1 METIANLGAIDKLQR
16 RNASF
21 IEYFFVGT
29 EKDIFWLLSL
39 CNIAMSSLRF
49 NYNSFRWIIEFFC
62 NVFFLLYS
70 RCRCCCCLY
79 CSPLPSALLF
89 WSFVHSFFR
98 LLVLRLNL
106 YFDLHFFGMILCYVE
121 SASSDSRDSS
131 QHHLR
136 PRPLFFGS
144 RISFS
149 TYDLFFIFPLR
160 FKLRNHSSW

>member
-62 NVFFLLYS
+62 NVFFSTTLVVGVVVVYIVLLYLQP
-70 RCRCCCCLY
+70 CFFG
-79 CSPLPSALLF
+79 PSF
-89 WSFVHSFFR
+89 THFFR

-131 QHHLR
+131 QHHLL
-136 PRPLFFGS
+136 PRPP
-144 RISFS
+144 SFLGLV
-149 TYDLFFIFPLR
+149 YPLV
-160 FKLRNHSSW
+160 HTTSSPSFLCDSS

>member
-62 NVFFLLYS
+62 NVFFSTTLVVGVVVF
-70 RCRCCCCLY
+70 
-79 CSPLPSALLF
+79 LLF
-89 WSFVHSFFR
+89 SFTFSLAF
-98 LLVLRLNL
+98 LVLRSLI
-106 YFDLHFFGMILCYVE
+106 FSSVGSSFEFVFRFAFFWYDTVLC
-121 SASSDSRDSS
+121 
-131 QHHLR
+131 
-136 PRPLFFGS
+136 G
-144 RISFS
+144 ISV
-149 TYDLFFIFPLR
+149 IR
-160 FKLRNHSSW
+160 F

>member
-62 NVFFLLYS
+62 NVFFSHNS
-70 RCRCCCCLY
+70 RCRCCCCFY
-79 CSPLPSALLF
+79 CSPLPSALIF
-89 WSFVHSFFR
+89 
-98 LLVLRLNL
+98 LVLRSL
-106 YFDLHFFGMILCYVE
+106 FFSSVGSSFEFVFRFAFFVGMILCYVE

-131 QHHLR
+131 QHHLLR
-136 PRPLFFGS
+136 PPLFWVS
-144 RISFS
+144 YI
-149 TYDLFFIFPLR
+149 L
-160 FKLRNHSSW
+160 